1 MSTVKQRT
9 VNFYNDLLRRVR
21 EKLRSTT
28 TSVESLRTFV
38 TNGSSHAGI
47 ESKHPV
53 LIEIHKQLNELRQYV
68 SRNDEFDERK
78 RELIDFLGKVI
89 KVDGQFPQAKLD
101 TSPTETE

>member
-38 TNGSSHAGI
+38 TNGSSHAPI
-47 ESKHPV
+47 ESINPV
-53 LIEIHKQLNELRQYV
+53 LIEIHRRLNELDQLK
-68 SRNDEFDERK
+68 SRNDEFNERK
-78 RELIDFLGKVI
+78 KDLIHFLGKVI
-89 KVDGQFPQAKLD
+89 KVDGQFPQEKL
-101 TSPTETE
+101 TNQPTETE